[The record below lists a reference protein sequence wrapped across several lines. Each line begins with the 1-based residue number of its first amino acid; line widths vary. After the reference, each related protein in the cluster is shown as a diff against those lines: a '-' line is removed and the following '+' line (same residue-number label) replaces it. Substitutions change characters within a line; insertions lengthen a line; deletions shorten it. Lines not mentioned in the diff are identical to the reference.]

1 MKFSMFEKLDYLRE
15 GNAMQ
20 QQAYSALKKLKIDE
34 ILHPYKPI
42 LCGTI
47 PIGVNIDGSDLD
59 IIMEVYEFEHFKQ
72 IVTEHFGEMEH
83 FRLKRLM
90 IREVDVMKANFY
102 FDGFE
107 FELFGQPIPVK
118 QQFAYL
124 HMIIE
129 HEILRIN
136 PTIKEEVLSL
146 KKQGY
151 KTEPAFCKVLG
162 LKGDPYHSLIQY
174 GKVKRFI

>member
-1 MKFSMFEKLDYLRE
+1 MDCPIFDTLDYLRL
-15 GNAMQ
+15 GNEKQ
-20 QQAYSALKKLKIDE
+20 QHAYLALKKLNIYE
-34 ILHPYKPI
+34 ILHPYTPI

-47 PIGVNIDGSDLD
+47 PIGVDIDSSDLD
-59 IIMEVYEFEHFKQ
+59 IIMEVHEVETFKQ
-72 IVTEHFGEMEH
+72 IVTEHFGKMRN
-83 FRLKRLM
+83 FSLKSLM
-90 IREVDVMKANFY
+90 IREVEVTKANF
-102 FDGFE
+102 FFEGFE

-118 QQFAYL
+118 QQYAYL

-129 HEILRIN
+129 HAILKLDPSVKKEI
-136 PTIKEEVLSL
+136 LSL

-162 LKGDPYHSLIQY
+162 LKGDPYLSLIQY

>member
-1 MKFSMFEKLDYLRE
+1 MFDTLDYLRI
-15 GNAMQ
+15 GNAKQ
-20 QQAYSALKKLKIDE
+20 QHAYLALKKLNIYE

-47 PIGVNIDGSDLD
+47 PIGVDIEALDLD
-59 IIMEVYEFEHFKQ
+59 IIMEVYGFEQFSQ
-72 IVTEHFGEMEH
+72 IVIERFGKMNH

-90 IREVDVMKANFY
+90 IREIEVMKANFF

-118 QQFAYL
+118 QQYAYL

-129 HEILRIN
+129 HAILRRN
-136 PTIKEEVLSL
+136 PVLKEEVLSL

-151 KTEPAFCKVLG
+151 KTEPAFCMVLG

-174 GKVKRFI
+174 GRGKRFI

>member
-1 MKFSMFEKLDYLRE
+1 MDWPIFDTLDYLQV
-15 GNAMQ
+15 GNAKQ
-20 QQAYSALKKLKIDE
+20 QRAYLALKKLKIDE

-47 PIGVNIDGSDLD
+47 PIGVDIEDSDLD
-59 IIMEVYEFEHFKQ
+59 IIMEVYEFENFKQ
-72 IVTEHFGEMEH
+72 IVTEYFGEMDY

-102 FDGFE
+102 FNGFE

-129 HEILRIN
+129 QAILRIN
-136 PTIKEEVLSL
+136 PAIKEEILKL

-151 KTEPAFCKVLG
+151 KTEPAFCQVLG
-162 LKGDPYHSLIQY
+162 LKGDSYYSLIQY
-174 GKVKRFI
+174 GKEKRLI

>member
-1 MKFSMFEKLDYLRE
+1 MDWILFDTPDYLQ
-15 GNAMQ
+15 GGSAKQ
-20 QQAYSALKKLKIDE
+20 QQAYLALKKLKINE
-34 ILHPYKPI
+34 ILHSYKPI

-47 PIGVNIDGSDLD
+47 PIGVDIESSDLD
-59 IIMEVYEFEHFKQ
+59 IIMEVYEFEIFSQ
-72 IVTEHFGEMEH
+72 IVIDYFGKMNH

-90 IREVDVMKANFY
+90 IREVEVIKANFY

-118 QQFAYL
+118 QQYAYL

-129 HEILRIN
+129 HAVLRIN
-136 PTIKEEVLSL
+136 PSVKEEVLIR

-151 KTEPAFCKVLG
+151 KTEPAFCQVLG
-162 LKGDPYHSLIQY
+162 LKGDPYQALIEY
-174 GKVKRFI
+174 GKAKRFI